1 MVIWV
6 LSSSLLTHRPSALSG
21 NEDSEKSPFMLFVRN
36 AIISDEILMSLKSL
50 ETISKCKYYDHT
62 MKRKDQSKYY
72 HASVITFIF
81 ILVNIYQIFFS
92 ITLLKLKAKV
102 CQRILV
108 SLIRRSFNLNRLKC
122 PKLFNKVEVGNE
134 NSQNK

>member
-1 MVIWV
+1 
-6 LSSSLLTHRPSALSG
+6 
-21 NEDSEKSPFMLFVRN
+21 MLFVRN

-72 HASVITFIF
+72 RARVITFIF
-81 ILVNIYQIFFS
+81 ILVNIFP

-122 PKLFNKVEVGNE
+122 PKLFNRVEVGNE